1 MGAAFMSTIDT
12 HINWGASCTVN
23 DLYKRFINPQATQAQ
38 LVRASRFATVGILI
52 LALIVTTQIATIEN
66 AWKFVTLIG
75 SGMGLTS
82 ILRWVWWRMNAWGE
96 LAGIGGGALV
106 SLVYLSP
113 WAEAWNA
120 MAYYQQLLIVVVFT
134 SILTL
139 VVVFLTPPESEETL
153 TQFTLKVSPRNLDH

>member
-1 MGAAFMSTIDT
+1 
-12 HINWGASCTVN
+12 
-23 DLYKRFINPQATQAQ
+23 
-38 LVRASRFATVGILI
+38 
-52 LALIVTTQIATIEN
+52 
-66 AWKFVTLIG
+66 
-75 SGMGLTS
+75 
-82 ILRWVWWRMNAWGE
+82 MNAWGE

-153 TQFTLKVSPRNLDH
+153 TQFTLKVSPPEPGPLNGPLLRPHLATPGTLGRERSSSLRCSLWDR